1 MHFAIMRCKKLRGKG
16 SVSAALKHC
25 FRERETPNADAE
37 RTPVNEHE
45 EAKSTNE
52 AMGRM
57 RALLPKKRRKDAV
70 LVVEY
75 LMTASPKWW
84 KEASQEQQ
92 KEFFKNARTWLA
104 EKYGADRIITSTIHR
119 DETSPHLSA
128 FVVPLTQDGRLCAKE
143 FVGNRGQ
150 MKTDQTTF
158 AKAVAHLGLERGI
171 EGSKAVHTTIS
182 QYYTRISAKL
192 PKEPVIDVPEP
203 SMGDRFAPQK
213 YGERVAQSVSAQWRP
228 CIKVLAAKALETD
241 YLRDENELYQSIARR
256 AQLERDDAQ
265 AQADLKAR
273 KAVEA
278 QEYKAL
284 EMQEEAARQLFEE
297 KHKLDQEREE
307 FEQKLNALH
316 GELGQVRKELESN
329 KREGSNL
336 IHFLITSPQEKVLDF
351 VDRMKQRWHVQA
363 PEQDRSNDLER

>member
-1 MHFAIMRCKKLRGKG
+1 MDFAIMRCKKLTGTG
-16 SVSAALKHC
+16 NVAASLKHC
-25 FRERETPNADAE
+25 FRERETANADAE
-37 RTPVNEHE
+37 RTPDNEHE
-45 EAKSTNE
+45 KAQSTDE

-57 RALLPKKRRKDAV
+57 RALLPEKRRKDAV

-75 LMTASPKWW
+75 LMTASPQWW
-84 KEASQEQQ
+84 KTATQEQQ
-92 KEFFKNARTWLA
+92 QQFFDKARNWLA

-128 FVVPLTQDGRLCAKE
+128 FVVPLTKDGRLCAKE
-143 FVGNRGQ
+143 FVGNRAQ

-192 PKEPVIDVPEP
+192 PKEPAIAVPEP
-203 SMGDRFAPQK
+203 SMGERFAPQK
-213 YGERVAQSVSAQWRP
+213 YGERVAESVSAQWRP
-228 CIKVLAAKALETD
+228 GMKVLAAKALEMD
-241 YLRDENELYQSIARR
+241 YLRDEKELYQSIARR

-284 EMQEEAARQLFEE
+284 EMQEEAVRQLFEE
-297 KHKLDQEREE
+297 KRRLDQEREV
-307 FEQKLNALH
+307 FEQRLSALN
-316 GELGQVRKELESN
+316 GELGQVREALDSE
-329 KREGSNL
+329 KRDGSNL
-336 IHFLITSPQEKVLDF
+336 VRFLMTSPPEKVLDF
-351 VDRMKQRWHVQA
+351 VDQMKQRWQVQA
-363 PEQDRSNDLER
+363 PEKDRSDDLEI